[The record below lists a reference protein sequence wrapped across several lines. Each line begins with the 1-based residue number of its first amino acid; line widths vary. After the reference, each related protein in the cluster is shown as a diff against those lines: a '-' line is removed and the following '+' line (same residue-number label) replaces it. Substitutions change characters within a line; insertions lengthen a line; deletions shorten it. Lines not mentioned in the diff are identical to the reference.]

1 MLLLLF
7 ILLGCLG
14 LLILGAW
21 CVSEGGDILGEK
33 YDATI
38 LGGFIIAWLNTA
50 PETIFFITALETNN
64 PNFAVGAIS
73 GSVIVVSTVAVGAC
87 IVVGAAV
94 RQTSIYLK
102 PGVRMQAK
110 LLLVSLVQIL
120 AMTIFGFTYLL
131 GVTGVLLYMAFIA
144 QTMLNKDTSSQPLDS
159 EDTNGDLEM
168 GAVSPQG
175 KEEEEPTW
183 KGFGFLAAGG
193 VLIYFFSEPFIN
205 SVVSFGRLLN
215 INPIV
220 LAFFCA
226 PVASEAP
233 EILEAISLARKGKN
247 QNINIAF
254 SNLVGGTISKTTL
267 LCGLL
272 CFYSVAKEY
281 SWISPSYTI
290 SMLLVIIC
298 AGAVGLF
305 GFAANHDGNRGKL
318 LLGLFLIVSF
328 VQYLFSSETSLEPTA
343 G

>member
-1 MLLLLF
+1 MFLLLF
-7 ILLGCLG
+7 ILAGCLA

-87 IVVGAAV
+87 ILVGATV
-94 RQTSIYLK
+94 RRSPIILTK
-102 PGVRMQAK
+102 GVRMQAK
-110 LLLVSLVQIL
+110 TLLVSLVQIF
-120 AMTIFGFTYLL
+120 AMVLFGFNYLL
-131 GVTGVLLYMAFIA
+131 GLTGVLLYMGFIA
-144 QTMLNKDTSSQPLDS
+144 QTLLSKEPSSPHI
-159 EDTNGDLEM
+159 EDNNRDVEQ
-168 GAVSPQG
+168 GAVSPEVE
-175 KEEEEPTW
+175 EEEEPTW
-183 KGFGFLAAGG
+183 KGFAFLAAGG

-205 SVVSFGRLLN
+205 SVVAIGRVMN

-272 CFYSVAKEY
+272 CFYSVAKGY
-281 SWISPSYTI
+281 RWISPSYTI
-290 SMLLVIIC
+290 SMLLVIVC

-305 GFAANHDGNRGKL
+305 GFSSHHDVNRGKM
-318 LLGLFLIVSF
+318 LLGLFCVVSLT
-328 VQYLFSSETSLEPTA
+328 QYLTSSDSVSA
-343 G
+343 